1 MLFCIFNWHKIEG
14 IGLVLTGCVLCLTAF
29 SILTENWTRKGLKR
43 AGIAMLAC
51 EMSCSMVWQLLFFP
65 GGNYRNYG
73 LQGGLLFLLYP
84 ALLAAAWAILALY
97 PKIRAKRRRRKKE

>member
-43 AGIAMLAC
+43 VGIAMLCC
-51 EMSCSMVWQLLFFP
+51 ELLCSLVWQIVFSVSFVGLWQGILLCM
-65 GGNYRNYG
+65 
-73 LQGGLLFLLYP
+73 LYP
-84 ALLAAAWAILALY
+84 ASLAVSGAVIALY
-97 PKIRAKRRRRKKE
+97 PKMKKKNKERL